1 MPITISN
8 HNVNSATTMQETGE
22 LAAPLV
28 VPEANYV
35 VDPVETIQ
43 SDWIEHTSRKE
54 KKYYYNRRTR
64 ISTWEKPRELMTEME
79 VRSRVIEIF
88 MGSLIQFPVLIN
100 EKRSTQF
107 FFYEAS

>member
-1 MPITISN
+1 MVANVVIFPMALLLQPINNILTIL
-8 HNVNSATTMQETGE
+8 E
-22 LAAPLV
+22 L
-28 VPEANYV
+28 
-35 VDPVETIQ
+35 IF
-43 SDWIEHTSRKE
+43 R
-54 KKYYYNRRTR
+54 YYYNRRTR

>member
-1 MPITISN
+1 MVANVVIFPMALLLQPINNILTIL
-8 HNVNSATTMQETGE
+8 E
-22 LAAPLV
+22 L
-28 VPEANYV
+28 
-35 VDPVETIQ
+35 IF
-43 SDWIEHTSRKE
+43 R
-54 KKYYYNRRTR
+54 YYYNRRTR

-88 MGSLIQFPVLIN
+88 MGSFIQFPVLIN